1 MTICETL
8 KRLLSGV
15 ERITKNMNKNRALS
29 IDSGTKEIA
38 PPLPRDPM
46 AGAAKDRLTVD
57 RFPVLVERLRR
68 EEGGWSDHPKD
79 NGGRTMFGVTEANY
93 HDWLKDKGLPQEP
106 VARLK
111 WARAKDFYRERY
123 WDVIKGPQLPVG
135 VDWAVFDAAVNSG
148 PARAAEWL
156 QGAVGAKIDGDI
168 GPRTILAAQEV
179 DPVVTIKDQSLGT
192 SGLRGIRGFGRSC
205 VCPCAPAWRRCVS
218 ADGIGH
224 TARTSGRLGD
234 SLKKI
239 KTDSWIS

>member
-79 NGGRTMFGVTEANY
+79 NGGRTMFGVTEAMLTPAPLPKQDPADAPY
-93 HDWLKDKGLPQEP
+93 HFCALASLCDD
-106 VARLK
+106 
-111 WARAKDFYRERY
+111 
-123 WDVIKGPQLPVG
+123 
-135 VDWAVFDAAVNSG
+135 
-148 PARAAEWL
+148 
-156 QGAVGAKIDGDI
+156 
-168 GPRTILAAQEV
+168 GPR
-179 DPVVTIKDQSLGT
+179 
-192 SGLRGIRGFGRSC
+192 
-205 VCPCAPAWRRCVS
+205 APEE
-218 ADGIGH
+218 G
-224 TARTSGRLGD
+224 
-234 SLKKI
+234 
-239 KTDSWIS
+239 

>member
-179 DPVVTIKDQSLGT
+179 DPVVTIKDLCAARLAFMRVARNKETGELLWPT
-192 SGLRGIRGFGRSC
+192 FGKGWEARVKRG
-205 VCPCAPAWRRCVS
+205 AA
-218 ADGIGH
+218 
-224 TARTSGRLGD
+224 
-234 SLKKI
+234 
-239 KTDSWIS
+239 

>member
-93 HDWLKDKGLPQEP
+93 HDWCGMSAEIIEL
-106 VARLK
+106 
-111 WARAKDFYRERY
+111 
-123 WDVIKGPQLPVG
+123 DVITKLDLNASEILREIAKEDPKH
-135 VDWAVFDAAVNSG
+135 VFLVVW
-148 PARAAEWL
+148 P
-156 QGAVGAKIDGDI
+156 KDGGHPTFHASTSD
-168 GPRTILAAQEV
+168 T
-179 DPVVTIKDQSLGT
+179 PVVLYQLERFKHFIFSEDCDDAEG
-192 SGLRGIRGFGRSC
+192 G
-205 VCPCAPAWRRCVS
+205 AA
-218 ADGIGH
+218 
-224 TARTSGRLGD
+224 
-234 SLKKI
+234 
-239 KTDSWIS
+239 